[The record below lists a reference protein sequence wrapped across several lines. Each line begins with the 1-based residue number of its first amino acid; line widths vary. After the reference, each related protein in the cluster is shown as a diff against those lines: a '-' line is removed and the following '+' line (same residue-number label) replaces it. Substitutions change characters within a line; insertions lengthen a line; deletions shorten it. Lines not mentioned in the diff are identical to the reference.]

1 MTPDTATTLST
12 ALSIGLLLVFL
23 GLCCYLEKTFKD

>member
-1 MTPDTATTLST
+1 MNPDTATVLST

-23 GLCCYLEKTFKD
+23 GLCCYLERSIKD